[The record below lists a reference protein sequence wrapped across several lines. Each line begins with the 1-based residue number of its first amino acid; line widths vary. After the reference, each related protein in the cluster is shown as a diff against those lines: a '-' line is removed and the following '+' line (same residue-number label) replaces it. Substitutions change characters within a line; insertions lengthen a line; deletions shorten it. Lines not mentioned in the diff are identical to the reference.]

1 MESIERCKIRL
12 EHENEF
18 GDVYKMEIIEEIH
31 DPYESIINK
40 FGRSFNVF
48 LKQCGYEYFDKDTLL
63 MQSITY
69 EESEIL
75 SDFLAQYR
83 AENRGE

>member
-12 EHENEF
+12 EHEDEF
-18 GDVYKMEIIEEIH
+18 GDVYTMEIIEAIGSPF
-31 DPYESIINK
+31 DPIIEK
-40 FGRSFNVF
+40 FGRILNLF

-83 AENRGE
+83 AENKGE